1 MFKGEENQP
10 VDTWLGY
17 HKTCFSLTE
26 LFRKTKTPFEKAP
39 PGTTKTA
46 TNFWQLV
53 CNLSFLD
60 RLSPQT
66 EPHVQVYRIRVV
78 SCSGTW
84 CRRC

>member
-1 MFKGEENQP
+1 MSKGEENQP
-10 VDTWLGY
+10 VDAWLGY
-17 HKTCFSLTE
+17 QITGFSLTE

-46 TNFWQLV
+46 IFGQLV